1 MAKALADKVK
11 QVTAFKLAGTVF
23 FGGLVCV
30 LVINTD
36 CFPSNYMIA
45 LPCYPE
51 RLVMRKNTST
61 LWRKSR
67 SHLHF
72 FPAVFDSCSVISF
85 EWSSC
90 VQFLVLSS
98 SGNQP
103 ELNQ

>member
-1 MAKALADKVK
+1 MCPSK
-11 QVTAFKLAGTVF
+11 
-23 FGGLVCV
+23 
-30 LVINTD
+30 NTD
-36 CFPSNYMIA
+36 CFPTSYMLA

-67 SHLHF
+67 TRLHF
-72 FPAVFDSCSVISF
+72 FPTVFDSRAVITF

-98 SGNQP
+98 SGNQSP
-103 ELNQ
+103 SSESIIGTGFKVAWW